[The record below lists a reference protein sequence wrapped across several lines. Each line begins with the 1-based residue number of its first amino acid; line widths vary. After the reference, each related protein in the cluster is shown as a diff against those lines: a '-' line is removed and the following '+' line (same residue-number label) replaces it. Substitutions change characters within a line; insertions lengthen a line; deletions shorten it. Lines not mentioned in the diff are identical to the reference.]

1 MSALT
6 FTSTN
11 TLDVNATSADN
22 IARLVKL
29 LPANL
34 RTPRVGIVCGSGLGT
49 LAESLTERVIVP
61 YSALEGFG
69 ESTGVSLASRAER
82 FTNTGIIVS
91 GHRSELA
98 FGKVGDVP
106 VVAMLGR
113 VRLYLLLPHWW
124 GLFLKYSKVPSV

>member
-1 MSALT
+1 MSS
-6 FTSTN
+6 TSKN
-11 TLDVNATSADN
+11 TLDVDATSAEN
-22 IARLVKL
+22 IVRLVKL

-49 LAESLTERVIVP
+49 LAESFTERVIVP
-61 YSALEGFG
+61 YNVLKGFA
-69 ESTGVSLASRAER
+69 ESTGASLSSGAER
-82 FTNTGIIVS
+82 FINIGIIVS

-113 VRLYLLLPHWW
+113 VRLYYLLPHWYR
-124 GLFLKYSKVPSV
+124 F